1 MQKEQLIKR
10 CRYYKGEQENPFDW
24 NSQNDANQFWEHER
38 MFCVKYLNG
47 TFGDLDPDQALKY
60 YLDKLFDKLGDQY
73 ETSEEEFR
81 KRYYSI

>member
-1 MQKEQLIKR
+1 
-10 CRYYKGEQENPFDW
+10 
-24 NSQNDANQFWEHER
+24 